1 MISYDANSSIALPAD
16 ASLLELHF
24 DGRAGTVELSDH
36 INAETYDRDLRPISF
51 ILTEDLALDGYVL
64 GQNNPNPTAGTATID
79 FVIPSTQT
87 VQMHFYSL
95 DGRLIGSIEQE
106 YPAGRNTVV
115 VDGELIQHNTG
126 SIIYKMITDEF
137 VATKNMIIVR

>member
-1 MISYDANSSIALPAD
+1 MISFDVNSSIPLPAN

-24 DGRAGTVELSDH
+24 DGRAGNIELSDH
-36 INAETYDRDLRPISF
+36 IKAETYGGDLRARNF
-51 ILTEDLALDGYVL
+51 ILTEDFELDGYSL
-64 GQNNPNPTAGTATID
+64 GQNNPNPTTGSATID
-79 FVIPSTQT
+79 FVIPSPQT
-87 VQMHFYSL
+87 VQIHFYSL